1 MSFRTEWKIKNIQPD
16 EDFIRYCEGSKILAR
31 MLLNRGINTQDKVFN
46 FLNPLKA
53 KLIDFNAF
61 KDIQKAYERVK
72 YAIDNNEHITVY
84 GDFDADGVTS
94 TAILYLTLKEIGA
107 NVDYYLPDRNSESH
121 GLNTKAIVNL
131 IAKKKTKLIIT
142 VDCGISNISEV
153 SFAKGFKTDIIIT
166 DHHEAPEVLP
176 DAYAILNPKAPD
188 NIDSS
193 LNIDD
198 INSLSRLAGTGVAF
212 KFSCKLLQE
221 YNKETVV
228 NKLLPLAAIGTVGD
242 VVELI
247 GENRSIAAMGI
258 ELIKNNI
265 HTGIS
270 KLLKSSGIEDIKSVT
285 SENIAFNIVPRL
297 NAAGRLDSAD
307 TAIKLLISDNDED
320 IEASIKILNDLNTLR
335 QQLCEETFNTADNM
349 YKSDIIHN
357 KKCIILLNDNWHI
370 GIIGIVC
377 SKLVEK
383 YNKPVFLM
391 TRDSIN
397 NNIIRCSCRS
407 IQDLNIH
414 EILSLHKDLFE
425 GFGGHKMA
433 AGFSF
438 NETKIS
444 FEKFKSAL
452 SASIDEYSRDINF
465 NEIAINAEMQL
476 EPEDINKDL
485 LNIIMKME
493 PTGAA
498 NPSPLFVINNANLKD
513 FKLMGQNNNHLKMFI
528 TKNNSSA
535 LECVKW
541 NCPNFSLPLNSNLDI
556 LFSLKLNSFNNTE
569 TIQLILNDIHNELL
583 NQKNSFS
590 EIKILDHR
598 NKTNIITQVTDF
610 VLSTKKKTGI
620 FIENNKLIKQLNIPE
635 SVKEKIF
642 SSEDIPSDMQQ
653 LMFFDIP
660 KTKEDFI
667 NISKTSGANIIHL
680 MNFNRTELNTDGL
693 ISNLSGMLKYSLA
706 NMNGEVDINRLA
718 KALDVNNETVECAL
732 TLFESMDITNPD
744 KSEDDKY
751 KITYIHPMELSKIKN
766 CEIYAELDDMIK
778 NINDF
783 RNFYT
788 NSSID
793 EMKELIL
800 C

>member
-1 MSFRTEWKIKNIQPD
+1 MSFRTDWKIKDIQTD
-16 EDFIRYCEGSKILAR
+16 ESFIQCCGGSKIFAR
-31 MLLNRGINTQDKVFN
+31 MLLNRGINTQEKVSN
-46 FLNPLKA
+46 FLHPLKA
-53 KLIDFNAF
+53 KFIDFNVF

-72 YAIDNNEHITVY
+72 YAIENNEHITVY

-121 GLNTKAIVNL
+121 GLNTKALVNL

-142 VDCGISNISEV
+142 VDCGISNTAEV

-176 DAYAILNPKAPD
+176 DAFAVLNPKAPD
-188 NIDSS
+188 NIDQN

-198 INSLSRLAGTGVAF
+198 IQSLNYLAGAGVAF
-212 KFSCKLLQE
+212 KFSCKLLKE
-221 YNKETVV
+221 FNKEETV
-228 NKLLPLAAIGTVGD
+228 NKLLPLAAIGTIGD
-242 VVELI
+242 VVELL

-265 HTGIS
+265 HGGIS
-270 KLLKSSGIEDIKSVT
+270 KLLTAAGIEDLKSIT
-285 SENIAFNIVPRL
+285 AENIAFTIVPRL
-297 NAAGRLDSAD
+297 NAAGRLDSAE
-307 TAIKLLISDNDED
+307 TAIKLLISDKDED
-320 IEASIKILNDLNTLR
+320 IETSIKTLNDLNTLR

-349 YKSDIIHN
+349 YKSDILHN
-357 KKCIILLNDNWHI
+357 KKSIILLNDNWHI

-391 TRDSIN
+391 TRDSLN

-407 IQDLNIH
+407 IPDLNIH
-414 EILSLHKDLFE
+414 EILSLHKDLYE

-433 AGFSF
+433 AGLSF
-438 NETKIS
+438 DENKLS
-444 FEKFKSAL
+444 FDKFKSIL
-452 SASIDEYSRDINF
+452 SSSIDEYSQNINF
-465 NEIAINAEMQL
+465 NEISINAEMEL
-476 EPEDINKDL
+476 EPDDINKDL
-485 LNIIMKME
+485 LNIIEQME
-493 PTGAA
+493 PFGSA
-498 NPSPLFVINNANLKD
+498 NPSPMFVMNNTTLKD
-513 FKLMGQNNNHLKMFI
+513 FRLMGQNNNHLKMFI
-528 TKNNSSA
+528 TKNNCTPM
-535 LECVKW
+535 ECVKW
-541 NCPNFSLPLNSNLDI
+541 NYPDFSLPLNSNMDI
-556 LFSLKLNSFNNTE
+556 LFSLKLNIFNNTE
-569 TIQLILNDIHNELL
+569 SIQLIVNDIHNELL
-583 NQKNSFS
+583 NQKNSLS
-590 EIKILDHR
+590 EIKMLDHR
-598 NKTNIITQVTDF
+598 NKKNIINQVIDF

-620 FIENNKLIKQLNIPE
+620 YIENNKLIKQLNIPE
-635 SVKEKIF
+635 SVQDKIF
-642 SSEDIPSDMQQ
+642 SSENIPSDMQQ

-667 NISKTSGANIIHL
+667 NISKSSGADIIHL
-680 MNFNRTELNTDGL
+680 MNFNCTELNTDSL

-706 NMNGEVDINRLA
+706 NMNGEVDINRLS
-718 KALDVNNETVECAL
+718 KALDVNSEITECVL
-732 TLFESMDITNPD
+732 TLFEAMDITDPV
-744 KSEDDKY
+744 KSDDGKY
-751 KITYIHPMELSKIKN
+751 KITYIHPMELSKIKI

-778 NINDF
+778 NVNEF

-793 EMKELIL
+793 EIKELVL